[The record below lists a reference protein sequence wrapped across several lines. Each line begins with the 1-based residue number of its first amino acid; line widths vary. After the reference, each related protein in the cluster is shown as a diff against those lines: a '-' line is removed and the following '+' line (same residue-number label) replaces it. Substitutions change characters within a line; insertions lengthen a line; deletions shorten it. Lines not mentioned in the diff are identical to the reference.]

1 MRNREMSGKMKLGGY
16 FYSVFSPET
25 VKIQKMNAIKR
36 SQRLYSLKPIAD
48 PVMEDILERRHKENI
63 AEKGTAVVGIIGI
76 FL

>member
-1 MRNREMSGKMKLGGY
+1 
-16 FYSVFSPET
+16 
-25 VKIQKMNAIKR
+25 MNAIKR
-36 SQRLYSLKPIAD
+36 SQYLYSMKPIAD